1 MIGGILISHGKLA
14 EGMKNALEMF
24 FGENIEAFAC
34 VSLTPEKSVD
44 AFKRELEIT
53 IDQVEQGQG
62 VVIFADL
69 YGGTPF
75 NQAIQEASDSC
86 RLISGMN
93 LAMVMEFLVDRLQ
106 KENMKELSCEE
117 IMNIGKEGIQYSE
130 GLVSVEDEEE
140 EL

>member
-1 MIGGILISHGKLA
+1 MIGGILVSHGKLA

-24 FGENIEAFAC
+24 FGENMEAFTC

-44 AFKRELEIT
+44 AFKGELEAAIAR
-53 IDQVEQGQG
+53 VEQGDG

-93 LAMVMEFLVDRLQ
+93 LAMVMEFLGDRLQ
-106 KENMKELSCEE
+106 KEEMDALSIEN
-117 IMNIGKEGIQYSE
+117 IMDVGKKGIQYSQ
-130 GLVSVEDEEE
+130 GLISIEDEEE
-140 EL
+140 DL